1 MECIESMFSC
11 TKGTIYICGDL
22 NIDLLNYDVNNNT
35 KKIVDQMFSMSLFP
49 LINQPTCI
57 ANQCHSIIDNIY
69 TNSINEDIISGV
81 IIAYIRYHFPIFS
94 ILQKDIHT
102 KNRTIF

>member
-1 MECIESMFSC
+1 
-11 TKGTIYICGDL
+11 
-22 NIDLLNYDVNNNT
+22 
-35 KKIVDQMFSMSLFP
+35 MFSMSLFP
-49 LINQPTCI
+49 LMNQPTHI

-81 IIAYIRYHFPIFS
+81 IIADISDHFPIFS

-102 KNRTIF
+102 HKKKFFFTFKG